1 MPVTEDGENRRVS
14 RKQTGI
20 EYAKFSLVGG
30 SNALVD
36 AGAFALLLLIR
47 PTRSPELLVV
57 YNVVALVL
65 SNANSYLWNT
75 LWTFRRQ
82 ARHDA
87 RQVSMFTG
95 QAALNAAVGAASCSG
110 WRRTGW
116 WPKPA
121 SHR

>member
-1 MPVTEDGENRRVS
+1 M
-14 RKQTGI
+14 GI
-20 EYAKFSLVGG
+20 EYAQFSLVGG

-36 AGAFALLLLIR
+36 VGAFALLLLIW
-47 PTRSPELLVV
+47 PTRSLELLVV

-95 QAALNAAVGAASCSG
+95 QAALNAAVGGLLLWQAA
-110 WRRTGW
+110 
-116 WPKPA
+116 
-121 SHR
+121 HRLAAHTSLSPL